1 MPLEVVELLSESRPI
16 SKVDGEL
23 GFIHSF
29 FKKRIGKPAIIEAW
43 KRSENFNLTRIKDRS
58 LFFLCLITGEANIN
72 RAKEAGGYSNSD
84 MRCNLIFESSDE
96 TAIELLKNFKLIPYP
111 NDADEGKRF
120 YFEMTMVELELIH
133 K

>member
-23 GFIHSF
+23 GFAHSF
-29 FKKRIGKPAIIEAW
+29 FKKGIGKPAVFEAW
-43 KRSENFNLTRIKDRS
+43 KRSEKFNLTRIKDRS
-58 LFFLCLITGEANIN
+58 LFFLCLITGKANIN

-96 TAIELLKNFKLIPYP
+96 TAVELLKNFKLIPYP